1 MHKEAK
7 EIYDF
12 LDGLKSM
19 KKYESD
25 DKQKIEVAYEK
36 VLGKKFTRT
45 GCPDCYHDAVIEAL
59 AYLKKN
65 GKCKPV
71 SRYELYY
78 GEYFRLGGFGSADI
92 YTHATCTDEVAM
104 KYLAETN
111 GNGADKFMKLPEN
124 WQEEVAAFATESEEE
139 EENEAPADE
148 NATEAEKAEE
158 EEEDFAPAETT
169 KKGKK

>member
-1 MHKEAK
+1 MNEEAR

-12 LDGLKSM
+12 LDGLKDG
-19 KKYESD
+19 KKFDSD
-25 DKQKIEVAYEK
+25 EKQKIEIAYEK

-45 GCPDCYHDAVIEAL
+45 GCPDCYHDAIIEAM

-71 SRYELYY
+71 CRYELYH
-78 GEYFRLGGFGSADI
+78 GEYFRLGGFGSSEL

-104 KYLAETN
+104 KYLYETN

-124 WQEEVAAFATESEEE
+124 WQEEVDAFITEAEDADDDTKEETAE
-139 EENEAPADE
+139 EAETSAADE
-148 NATEAEKAEE
+148 N
-158 EEEDFAPAETT
+158 FPPAETN